1 PSRHSPS
8 CWTRWVTATRRLAT
22 AMPLEVKRSSGSSSR
37 LPTMVVWLSAAM
49 LWALVALANT
59 RLGALA
65 CEAGFGSE
73 GGAVVWNAGPASH
86 SPYRDVA
93 DEASGCGRG
102 HQPLEFRSEGGDR
115 RNSPL
120 PR

>member
-1 PSRHSPS
+1 
-8 CWTRWVTATRRLAT
+8 RWAT
-22 AMPLEVKRSSGSSSR
+22 AMLMEMRRSSGSASR

-93 DEASGCGRG
+93 DEASGWGRG
-102 HQPLEFRSEGGDR
+102 HQPLGFRAYRADR
-115 RNSPL
+115 R
-120 PR
+120 